1 MRVFHVLG
9 LRRFVK
15 MSNLMNPAHYCFY
28 ADLLDV
34 LPNFISCLIFF
45 VLSVCIDIVENGRK
59 RALVSDIVMIL
70 VFILDEAVGLLVNG
84 VVGQMHTQVIQVAA
98 HRTVVGLSSE
108 PSKSFFVDEASER
121 VYTRYQN
128 INSEVKLQ
136 PINKV
141 GLMKISLS
149 NIMFTLHDPITIP
162 SQKYTFAL
170 AHRLRL
176 YDKCFGSLIVKL
188 IFEALGIC
196 WENPSFREEVEKI
209 RKVGLHV
216 GQVSR
221 EEVFTGQNIAGW
233 YVIYPLV
240 GLHFEEKRGKN
251 RAIYPP
257 YVPVFLFVGRQP
269 EICLVSTILQNFILC
284 I

>member
-1 MRVFHVLG
+1 M
-9 LRRFVK
+9 
-15 MSNLMNPAHYCFY
+15 
-28 ADLLDV
+28 
-34 LPNFISCLIFF
+34 
-45 VLSVCIDIVENGRK
+45 
-59 RALVSDIVMIL
+59 
-70 VFILDEAVGLLVNG
+70 
-84 VVGQMHTQVIQVAA
+84 
-98 HRTVVGLSSE
+98 VGLSSE
-108 PSKSFFVDEASER
+108 PGKSFFVDEASER

-269 EICLVSTILQNFILC
+269 EICLVSTILQDFILC
-284 I
+284 IQNVYNKGPLVIVNLIRIALLSNKLATQIIHNLHFLPVIRGRWSRRLTEFGPELSLGQTN

>member
-1 MRVFHVLG
+1 
-9 LRRFVK
+9 
-15 MSNLMNPAHYCFY
+15 
-28 ADLLDV
+28 
-34 LPNFISCLIFF
+34 
-45 VLSVCIDIVENGRK
+45 
-59 RALVSDIVMIL
+59 
-70 VFILDEAVGLLVNG
+70 
-84 VVGQMHTQVIQVAA
+84 
-98 HRTVVGLSSE
+98 
-108 PSKSFFVDEASER
+108 
-121 VYTRYQN
+121 
-128 INSEVKLQ
+128 
-136 PINKV
+136 
-141 GLMKISLS
+141 MKISLG

-176 YDKCFGSLIVKL
+176 YDKCFGSLIVEL

-221 EEVFTGQNIAGW
+221 EEAFTGQNIAGW

-269 EICLVSTILQNFILC
+269 EICLVSTILQDFILC
-284 I
+284 IQNVYDKGPLVIVNLIRIALLSNKLATQIIHNLHFLPVIRGRWSRRLTEFGLELSLGQTN